1 MKKTVE
7 LIAIHLETRPGDALR
22 AAFEIQ
28 KTEAH
33 GHARYRPVNP
43 PIPVI
48 VTSRLTR
55 CRFD

>member
-22 AAFEIQ
+22 AAFKIQ

-43 PIPVI
+43 PPP
-48 VTSRLTR
+48 SS
-55 CRFD
+55 